1 MYTDSDGVFS
11 SGKVL
16 NRINRILVYLYVS
29 LLTELDQKKKKLGDS
44 LNQGFLELHDNARFI
59 EWKEMQA
66 IHTRVLAWM
75 TVLASTLTRA

>member
-29 LLTELDQKKKKLGDS
+29 LLNEQDQKKKS
-44 LNQGFLELHDNARFI
+44 
-59 EWKEMQA
+59 
-66 IHTRVLAWM
+66 
-75 TVLASTLTRA
+75 